1 METKQSGPYLDIEL
15 LQGYLDSLGKPI
27 VEQMFSLYC
36 QQVDIYLKD
45 IESAQKDNCSSQWQ
59 EHCHKMKGASASV
72 GMSRLHGLLKA
83 LEHTEASPEE
93 KSDFLNMLR
102 LENEQA
108 SLTFKEWL
116 ASK

>member
-1 METKQSGPYLDIEL
+1 ML

-36 QQVDIYLKD
+36 QQVAIYLND
-45 IESAQKDNCSSQWQ
+45 IESAQKTDSPSEWQ

-72 GMSRLHGLLKA
+72 GMSQLYELLKELEHIEATQEQKFGLLTK
-83 LEHTEASPEE
+83 L
-93 KSDFLNMLR
+93 K
-102 LENEQA
+102 LENEQGCLA
-108 SLTFKEWL
+108 FKEWL